1 MGPQPPLKRRPTYTR
16 PCKRDISAKLT
27 PVGVHPH
34 TRTGAKSQAIIL
46 LADRY
51 IYIYTHI
58 YIFIYIYIHTHV
70 DTVATNRYLTVTSL
84 DIFRPLPTHFH
95 PVFSVV
101 CPPEFALFSPDIFDF
116 QLFHRYPCFVTVR
129 SLFHLDASASFPPIL
144 SYIGG
149 RLIVFEKFNF
159 DDTTMID
166 LIHFLS
172 LSISRSKTHLLFPR
186 KLSKEDSNRCVPKR
200 LLETFLDSFS
210 FRG

>member
-46 LADRY
+46 LVDRY
-51 IYIYTHI
+51 IYIYIRTYI
-58 YIFIYIYIHTHV
+58 YLYIYIHTHV

-101 CPPEFALFSPDIFDF
+101 CPPEFALFSPDIFGF
-116 QLFHRYPCFVTVR
+116 QLFVTRASSQFDPFSILMPPRIFLFILHTR
-129 SLFHLDASASFPPIL
+129 S
-144 SYIGG
+144 
-149 RLIVFEKFNF
+149 
-159 DDTTMID
+159 
-166 LIHFLS
+166 
-172 LSISRSKTHLLFPR
+172 
-186 KLSKEDSNRCVPKR
+186 SNRLR
-200 LLETFLDSFS
+200 EIQ
-210 FRG
+210 FRRYYDD